1 MKRLL
6 LSIIAVCMSI
16 CLIACQNKTDKSES
30 QSNSGKIKISTDT
43 LEISQFNDCDFS
55 ISAPEPTEI
64 ARVGAFEAPDIE
76 SPYYAYDSVYM
87 TLEKREY
94 SFDETVR
101 FSIHNETE
109 SELGAGDY
117 YQVEIYLDGNWYVL
131 PRGDIMDIMDIIP
144 VGEYDEGVPIGDVD
158 ADLIEGRYRVL
169 FPVDMPWEDN
179 TALSIVLCGEF
190 DLHS

>member
-1 MKRLL
+1 MKHLL
-6 LSIIAVCMSI
+6 LSLIVICMSI
-16 CLIACQNKTDKSES
+16 FFLACQNMTDKSES

-64 ARVGAFEAPDIE
+64 ARVGAFEVPDIE
-76 SPYYAYDSVYM
+76 SPHYVYDSVYM

-101 FSIHNETE
+101 FSIHNKTE
-109 SELGAGDY
+109 RELGAGDY

-144 VGEYDEGVPIGDVD
+144 VGECDEGVPISDVD

-169 FPVDMPWEDN
+169 FPVMMALEDN
-179 TALSIVLCGEF
+179 TALPIVLCGEF
-190 DLHS
+190 DLRS